1 MKIETYKPADFHS
14 KKDFIEFLTSLY
26 GSNANFDFFL
36 KEYEK
41 AYDFC
46 CTSKHIKFSPIAI
59 YNDGQMIAH
68 AALVV
73 DDRLEKNEAFFGFFE
88 VVDDVTVFEVVWREL
103 TELAKMHKLQILKGP
118 VNGSIWHQYRCI
130 KEDSPEP
137 FFKTEPMTPLYYYD
151 FLAQVN
157 PTNEITYSSGIRDSY
172 FDILE
177 LLKKHKDTITQKLSE
192 ENYKIVVTKEISPEI
207 LLSIARL
214 SAVVFNERSW
224 GYTNLDTAEFS
235 NLYDPSKINEHIY
248 KLFLLY
254 KNEVLVGYCSTMKEE
269 QNLVCKTI
277 CIAPK
282 FQGKGLGNALALR
295 VHEEAEIDG
304 MEKIMYVL
312 IKDGNQVHNYPTEDV
327 RVFRR
332 YSVFEYKLTI

>member
-1 MKIETYKPADFHS
+1 MKIEAYKPIDFNS
-14 KKDFIEFLTSLY
+14 KKDLVEFLTFLY
-26 GSNANFDFFL
+26 NLNTNFDFFL
-36 KEYEK
+36 KEYEN
-41 AYDFC
+41 AYNFC
-46 CTSKHIKFSPIAI
+46 CTSAHIKFFPIAI
-59 YNDGQMIAH
+59 YNNGQMIAH
-68 AALVV
+68 AALVINE
-73 DDRLEKNEAFFGFFE
+73 RLGENEAFFGFFE
-88 VVDDVTVFEVVWREL
+88 VVDDITVFEVVWRKL

-130 KEDSPEP
+130 NEDSPEA

-151 FLAQVN
+151 FLIQVN
-157 PTNEITYSSGIRDSY
+157 PTNEVTYSSGIRDSY
-172 FDILE
+172 LNILE
-177 LLKKHKDTITQKLSE
+177 LLKKHKDTITQKLSD
-192 ENYKIVVTKEISPEI
+192 ENYRIVVTKKISPEI

-214 SAVVFNERSW
+214 SAVVFNKKSW
-224 GYTNLDTAEFS
+224 GYTELDPVEFA

-254 KNEVLVGYCSTMKEE
+254 QNDVLVGYCSTMKEG

-277 CIAPK
+277 CIAPE

-312 IKDGNQVHNYPTEDV
+312 IKDGNQVHNYSMEDV